1 MQEFWNTSPNKPAF
15 LLALS
20 IIKEH
25 AKSFYFAAKFLP
37 LHKRWATFAV
47 YAFCRYADNIVDNPR
62 QRTNAELIC
71 ELDCLRNELIYAY
84 KYGESEHPILK
95 SFITAATEYG
105 IPFKYTNDLIDGVQM
120 DLKFSGYNT
129 FDELYEFCY
138 KVASV
143 VGLMMT
149 YILGFKDEETLKYA
163 EMLGAGMQLTN
174 ILRDIKED
182 KNMGRI
188 YLPNDELSQFGLTQE
203 DINNE
208 RFTPNF
214 REFMIFQVQRAEKY
228 YQKAEKGIAQLNNES
243 QFAIY
248 AASRI
253 YGGILNKIKEN
264 DFNPFAGRVF
274 VPTSKKLKILSE
286 EYFKRKLNLG
296 T

>member
-1 MQEFWNTSPNKPAF
+1 MQDFWNTSSNKPAF

-37 LHKRWATFAV
+37 LEKRWATFAV

-62 QRTNAELIC
+62 QRTNTELIN
-71 ELDCLRNELIYAY
+71 ELNCLRNELISAY

-95 SFITAATEYG
+95 SYISAATEYG
-105 IPFKYTNDLIDGVQM
+105 IPYEYANDLIDGVQM
-120 DLKFSGYNT
+120 DLEFSGYNS

-149 YILGFKDEETLKYA
+149 YILGFKDKETLKYA

-188 YLPNDELSQFGLTQE
+188 YLPKDELKEFGLSE
-203 DINNE
+203 DDVRQE
-208 RFTPNF
+208 RFTPKF
-214 REFMIFQVQRAEKY
+214 REFMKFQVQRAEKY
-228 YQKAEKGIAQLNNES
+228 YVDAEIGISQLNKES

-264 DFNPFAGRVF
+264 DYNPFAGRVF

-286 EYFKRKLNLG
+286 EYFKRKLSLG
-296 T
+296 A